1 MNVGGI
7 LSILLL
13 VGVTI
18 YVRKGI
24 KSNKMHKFTD
34 IRTVVISLAILVS
47 ASCTEKLERDWKQ
60 FEPYTE
66 NFNLAEIDA
75 DGNEYLEVSAVKSI
89 SKSDVEKYVIGNG
102 WKSVAVYELDKNKDV
117 ARVWELKDDLPLI
130 NEQTLHD
137 CFEVKGF
144 GENQLIQYGLLDER
158 YEDLDFAYDENDN
171 SISLDACWFVAH
183 NGKLVFL
190 SDDVMVCVDG
200 KEWVAEGRNPYV
212 FMVVFERVS
221 KSTLRDWRRQCPNP
235 RLWI

>member
-1 MNVGGI
+1 
-7 LSILLL
+7 
-13 VGVTI
+13 
-18 YVRKGI
+18 
-24 KSNKMHKFTD
+24 MHKFAD
-34 IRTVVISLAILVS
+34 IRMAVISLAILVS
-47 ASCTEKLERDWKQ
+47 VSCTEKLERDWKQ

-66 NFNLAEIDA
+66 HFNLAEIDA

-102 WKSVAVYELDKNKDV
+102 WKSVAVYELDRNKDV
-117 ARVWELKDDLPLI
+117 AGVWELKDDLPLI

-144 GENQLIQYGLLDER
+144 GENQLIQYGLLDGR

-221 KSTLRDWRRQCPNP
+221 KSTLKDWRKKCPDP